1 MESYKL
7 YNVLP
12 LLLKFLDELTNWYVK
27 LNRKRIKGE
36 TDTSDCKVAIDV
48 LYDTLLNMTI
58 LMAPFTPFLTEALY
72 QNLANAL
79 HDGNERKQISIHYVR
94 IPQYNQDMINLDIEE
109 AVKRMQKIIEIGRKL
124 RDNKKI
130 SLKTPVQEIKIIHR
144 DPHYY
149 ESLKPILQFIH
160 EELNTL
166 DIKFELENP
175 EIVQLSALPNNQ
187 VLGERL
193 QKAFGPVRG
202 AIGKLTN
209 EQILDYERTKT
220 ITIQGHLLG
229 EGDMFVKRK
238 YKLEDVNL
246 VSGGDDDMI
255 LIMDCLMTPELLLIG
270 CTRELINNIQQLRKS
285 SGLNVEDEIVMYYE
299 PAGEYYSKILKEQ
312 FHALSHTLKIPI
324 LPVAEKAEGLKQI
337 NKGTIDH
344 EGEVFTYHL
353 YWKDI
358 NHE

>member
-1 MESYKL
+1 
-7 YNVLP
+7 
-12 LLLKFLDELTNWYVK
+12 
-27 LNRKRIKGE
+27 
-36 TDTSDCKVAIDV
+36 
-48 LYDTLLNMTI
+48 
-58 LMAPFTPFLTEALY
+58 
-72 QNLANAL
+72 
-79 HDGNERKQISIHYVR
+79 
-94 IPQYNQDMINLDIEE
+94 
-109 AVKRMQKIIEIGRKL
+109 
-124 RDNKKI
+124 
-130 SLKTPVQEIKIIHR
+130 
-144 DPHYY
+144 
-149 ESLKPILQFIH
+149 
-160 EELNTL
+160 
-166 DIKFELENP
+166 
-175 EIVQLSALPNNQ
+175 
-187 VLGERL
+187 
-193 QKAFGPVRG
+193 
-202 AIGKLTN
+202 
-209 EQILDYERTKT
+209 
-220 ITIQGHLLG
+220 
-229 EGDMFVKRK
+229 MFVKRK